1 MQRTI
6 GATFWE
12 NNITYIRKIFEMYLE
27 PSPSDI
33 GRPGACSVVSSQTEI
48 EKSVQNCDKKI
59 LCGIFI
65 TIISL
70 GDQFQ
75 AR

>member
-1 MQRTI
+1 
-6 GATFWE
+6 
-12 NNITYIRKIFEMYLE
+12 MYLE